1 MAEKIK
7 ELTRKCLGL
16 TREQRERLIMT
27 LQDSLIKTEDDES
40 RFHILLSIAES
51 ISGNGIMSQSRD
63 RNLVVGRRM
72 IAHQMRTEGHSSSFI
87 GKCLRKH
94 RTTVIHMLKM
104 WDEAVRLEFNL
115 ELSYWEQFQKK
126 LKEIDNAN

>member
-1 MAEKIK
+1 MK
-7 ELTRKCLGL
+7 ELTRQCLGL
-16 TREQRERLIMT
+16 TKKNRKRLIKI
-27 LQDSLIKTEDDES
+27 LQDSLIKTEDDGS

-51 ISGNGIMSQSRD
+51 ISGNGIMSQRRD
-63 RNLVVGRRM
+63 LNLVVGRRM
-72 IAHQMRTEGHSSSFI
+72 IAHQMRREGYSLPFI

-94 RTTVIHMLKM
+94 HTTVIHMLKM
-104 WDEAVRLEFNL
+104 WDDAMYFEFNL